1 MSRVEWFKPYFDNT
15 EREALLQVYDSGW
28 LGQGPKV
35 AELEAACRAVTR
47 AKHCVAVV
55 NGTAA
60 LDIALKLLGIQPGD
74 EVIVPAFGYIATANS
89 VRFQAATPVFA
100 DVDPVTFNLDPADV
114 ARKITKKTKAIIA
127 IDYAGHAAKWP
138 ELRQLA
144 TDAGVG
150 LVEDAAPSLGARLG
164 DTPLGTFG
172 DVGITSLHMAKSV
185 MSVEGGV
192 IFLNSDEHDRLAR
205 MMRSHGESPT
215 EKYVHPILGHNFRM
229 SDLHAAIGVVQ
240 VGRLPEVLARRARN
254 AALYNQLLGSSA
266 SVRLPVVQ
274 PGHTHS
280 WFLYPTLVENR
291 DAVRAEMNALG
302 VGTNV
307 SWPRP
312 IYKQDHFKPFFTE
325 ICPVAEWVAERVLCL
340 PLFYE
345 LTEAEQEQVAH
356 AYHKAVQVH
365 HAGPVVNSYQSRKD
379 AQ

>member
-1 MSRVEWFKPYFDNT
+1 MRVEWFKPYFDNA
-15 EREALLQVYDSGW
+15 ERKALLDAYDSGW
-28 LGQGPKV
+28 LSQGPKV
-35 AELEAACRAVTR
+35 AELEAMCRQITQ
-47 AKHCVAVV
+47 AKHCVAVS

-60 LDIALKLLGIQPGD
+60 LDIALKLLGIEHGD

-89 VRFQAATPVFA
+89 VRFQSATPVFA
-100 DVDPVTFNLDPADV
+100 DVDPVTLNLDPDDA

-127 IDYAGHAAKWP
+127 IDYAGHAAAWP
-138 ELRQLA
+138 KLRALA
-144 TDAGVG
+144 TQAGIS

-164 DTPLGTFG
+164 DRPLGTFG

-185 MSVEGGV
+185 TSVEGGV
-192 IFLNSDEHDRLAR
+192 IFLNSDEQDRLAR

-254 AALYNQLLGSSA
+254 AAFYDRLLAGLS
-266 SVRLPVVQ
+266 SVRRPTVL

-291 DAVRAEMNALG
+291 DAVRAEMNQLG

-312 IYKQDHFKPFFTE
+312 IYRQDHFKPFFTE
-325 ICPVAEWVAERVLCL
+325 VCPVAEWAAQRVLCL

-345 LTEAEQEQVAH
+345 LTEAEQQFVAEVFD
-356 AYHKAVQVH
+356 KALR
-365 HAGPVVNSYQSRKD
+365 AKGSGPVVNSYLSTERVQ
-379 AQ
+379 